1 MAEWAVVIVGSKHR
15 PRRAG
20 TVLEVGPATDAAVA
34 TGLSTRNAEML
45 HHGVSLQPLL
55 QAGGYVDPN
64 TGGVRRIPFEI
75 MVKGDKEPVYEE
87 NLEDNGRFNEQPVL
101 PFNAFGTMAL
111 ARSEFESNS
120 GSSQI
125 FWLLKVGLLRT
136 ALTTIHQCMTRVTPC
151 RSQSSRQQAATF
163 WTAGMAPSCQ
173 LLGVVCPNVC
183 SVRFKCCTGML
194 CLATLWTVSH
204 CSR

>member
-1 MAEWAVVIVGSKHR
+1 
-15 PRRAG
+15 
-20 TVLEVGPATDAAVA
+20 
-34 TGLSTRNAEML
+34 ML
-45 HHGVSLQPLL
+45 HHSSSLQSFL

-64 TGGVRRIPFEI
+64 TGAVRRIPFEI

-125 FWLLKVGLLRT
+125 FWLLKVSLLRT
-136 ALTTIHQCMTRVTPC
+136 ASTTIDQCMTRVTVC
-151 RSQSSRQQAATF
+151 ARRSQSSRQQAATF
-163 WTAGMAPSCQ
+163 WTAGKVASCQ
-173 LLGVVCPNVC
+173 MLAVACPDVCPL
-183 SVRFKCCTGML
+183 RFNFCTGTL
-194 CLATLWTVSH
+194 CLATLWTASH
-204 CSR
+204 IFR